1 MPREAI
7 NAMALAYSLGICTVY
22 VYVAGSVHVRGCI
35 VIRMWI
41 RMCTVLYLGAVPVHV
56 PVGWDEGWM
65 E

>member
-22 VYVAGSVHVRGCI
+22 VHVTGSVHVRGCI
-35 VIRMWI
+35 VIRMH
-41 RMCTVLYLGAVPVHV
+41 VYGAVHVHV
-56 PVGWDEGWM
+56 HVGWDEGWM